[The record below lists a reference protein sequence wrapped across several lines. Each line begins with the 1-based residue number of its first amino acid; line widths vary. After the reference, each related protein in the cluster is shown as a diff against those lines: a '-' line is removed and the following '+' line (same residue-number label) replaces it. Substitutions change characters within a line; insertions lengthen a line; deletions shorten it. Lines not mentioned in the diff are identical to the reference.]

1 MLKPDGV
8 NTISQNPHFEKSVL
22 SKYFENESVDFIDIG
37 ARGGVHDI
45 VDPIASITNV
55 IAFEPNLVECS
66 RLLKLKGL
74 TENWKSFQMLPVG
87 LFKDQRSMELYLYSE
102 PNNNS
107 LYEPNDC
114 IINRYNMEKF
124 RVVDSIPAQ
133 LNSLDILCSSHVV
146 TPLKTRGDVIKL
158 DVQGA
163 EYDVLEGSSFFLKS
177 KTSVVIC
184 EISFCKVY
192 KNQKL
197 FSDIEILLRK
207 NGFSFYGFGPQHTR
221 SKKLLDKKN
230 SKTAERLLYADA
242 YFFRDPF
249 DLHINKYAEG
259 LIDVKRN
266 ARVVFLF
273 SLLLGYFDFSYEL
286 VLNCSNL
293 ELNKNTDNEKFLI
306 QSLSDLPPEI
316 SAKELKKLQKSVEI
330 DESLAN
336 IKIGE
341 FIGSRKLFSDYDDV
355 LNISPLPKTI

>member
-1 MLKPDGV
+1 MLKPNGV
-8 NTISQNPHFEKSVL
+8 NTISQNVHFQKSEL
-22 SKYFENESVDFIDIG
+22 SKYFENGGIDFIDIG

-45 VDPIASITNV
+45 VDPIASLTNV
-55 IAFEPNLVECS
+55 VAFEPDLAECT
-66 RLLKLKGL
+66 RLLKLRGL
-74 TENWKSFQMLPVG
+74 SESFKSFQLIPEG
-87 LFKDQRSMELYLYSE
+87 LYKDQRSMELYLYSE

-107 LYEPNDC
+107 LYGPNEH

-124 RVVDSIPAQ
+124 RVVDAIPAQ
-133 LNSLDILCSSHVV
+133 LTSLDILCSTHCLS
-146 TPLKTRGDVIKL
+146 PLKTRGDVIKL

-163 EYDVLEGSSFFLKS
+163 EYDVLEGASFLLNS

-184 EISFCKVY
+184 EVSFCEIY
-192 KNQKL
+192 KKQKL
-197 FSDIEILLRK
+197 FSDVEILLRK
-207 NGFSFYGFGPQHTR
+207 HGLSFYGFGPQHTR
-221 SKKLLDKKN
+221 SKKLLDKKS

-249 DLHINKYAEG
+249 DLHVNKYAEG

-286 VLNCSNL
+286 VLNCSDL
-293 ELNKNTDNEKFLI
+293 ELNKNRDNEKFLI
-306 QSLSDLPPEI
+306 QALSDFPPEI
-316 SAKELKKLQKSVEI
+316 SAKELKKLQKIVEI

-355 LNISPLPKTI
+355 LNVSPLPKTI

>member
-8 NTISQNPHFEKSVL
+8 NTISLNHHFVKSVL
-22 SKYFENESVDFIDIG
+22 SKYFENESIDFIDIG

-55 IAFEPNLVECS
+55 IAFEPDIAECT

-74 TENWKSFQMLPVG
+74 AENWNSFQLLPIG

-107 LYEPNDC
+107 LYAPNDC
-114 IINRYNMEKF
+114 IVNRYNMEKF
-124 RVVDSIPAQ
+124 RVVDSIPAK
-133 LNSLDILCSSHVV
+133 LTSLDSLCNSQVGS
-146 TPLKTRGDVIKL
+146 PLKTRGDVIKL

-163 EYDVLEGSSFFLKS
+163 EYDVLEGASFFLNS

-184 EISFCKVY
+184 EISFCEVY

-197 FSDIEILLRK
+197 FSDVEILLRK
-207 NGFSFYGFGPQHTR
+207 HGLSFYGFGPQHTR
-221 SKKLLDKKN
+221 SKKLLDKKS

-249 DLHINKYAEG
+249 DLHVNKYAEG

-286 VLNCSNL
+286 VLNCSDL
-293 ELNKNTDNEKFLI
+293 ELNKNGDNENFLI
-306 QSLSDLPPEI
+306 QALSDFPPEI
-316 SAKELKKLQKSVEI
+316 SAKELKKLQKIVEI

-355 LNISPLPKTI
+355 LNVSPLPKTI